1 MREGTA
7 WYGMIWDGREM
18 YVIEPQADAA
28 PFLVEGA
35 ANDTAS
41 HLIYRLSDTL
51 ADLGPNFCGSA
62 NPSPKSSR
70 LQSALVAYR
79 NLAKTLQAG
88 ALAGATVDRQLDVAV
103 VADFEFSNALGAAAE
118 SRMLRYMQIVDGIF
132 SSQVGVQI
140 NVGSMTVFDTA
151 AQPFTKTADK
161 ALLCEVGA
169 YKNSTAALRS
179 AGLVHLFTGQTVDFA
194 SSLSEGL
201 RGANA
206 AGSSFPVS
214 ALIAAHE
221 IGHNFGAVHDGEAG
235 KACASTAQSFL
246 MAPSINGSSQFS
258 QCSLDTIASYLTG
271 VSCLQPVNPG
281 TANVAA
287 RATPQQALLLDETR
301 PVDIVTN
308 STAAATAANVQL
320 QIAVA
325 GAVRIASASI
335 AGTNCPLDAIGGV
348 CSLGSIAGGQSQTV
362 TVRLR
367 GASLGAGTVDA
378 TASATVDGDPADNL
392 AHIDFS
398 VTEAADL
405 AVGMTLASGLL
416 NVGDSATVSL
426 SIDNRTAL
434 PAPAATL
441 AVVLPVELT
450 ASAVQPTQGSCST
463 SATGFNCDL
472 GVLAAN
478 SANPL
483 TFTVQAVQ
491 AGTAS
496 LSATIASS
504 LPDPVSGNNSV
515 ARNIT
520 ISSPNAPPPAASG
533 GGGGGGGLDVATLFA
548 LFCVACVSR
557 GLRAGLWCRRAYPV
571 ARVSP

>member
-1 MREGTA
+1 
-7 WYGMIWDGREM
+7 
-18 YVIEPQADAA
+18 
-28 PFLVEGA
+28 
-35 ANDTAS
+35 
-41 HLIYRLSDTL
+41 
-51 ADLGPNFCGSA
+51 
-62 NPSPKSSR
+62 
-70 LQSALVAYR
+70 
-79 NLAKTLQAG
+79 
-88 ALAGATVDRQLDVAV
+88 LAGATVDRQLDVAV

-179 AGLVHLFTGQTVDFA
+179 AGLVHLFTGKTIDGTTVGIGYTGAVCAGSGSDTTNCGGQTVDFA

-287 RATPQQALLLDETR
+287 RATPQQALLLEETR
-301 PVDIVTN
+301 PFDIVTN